1 MPLGLT
7 LDKFGNQRPDDA
19 KRFEVTAETTGL
31 DARDAVLESFAMAQF
46 RDMKDSEKLSASDFE
61 LEDAG
66 LKLAA
71 AGNQTATSLV
81 TKRIA
86 RYEQIIIDNNFKRA
100 VVRFKVLIAGLF
112 SHFLANN
119 AAARCEVSAR
129 TRDQKHLF
137 DDKIEAKQNVYAM
150 VNLDS
155 NGPIDGMP
163 VFFASRAKAKEFI
176 ANQNKRTPGFAKQ
189 AHIVRPHEM
198 QKAA

>member
-1 MPLGLT
+1 MDPH
-7 LDKFGNQRPDDA
+7 
-19 KRFEVTAETTGL
+19 EV
-31 DARDAVLESFAMAQF
+31 
-46 RDMKDSEKLSASDFE
+46 E

>member
-1 MPLGLT
+1 M
-7 LDKFGNQRPDDA
+7 KHS
-19 KRFEVTAETTGL
+19 ET
-31 DARDAVLESFAMAQF
+31 
-46 RDMKDSEKLSASDFE
+46 LSASDFE

-66 LKLAA
+66 LKLAG

-86 RYEQIIIDNNFKRA
+86 RYEQIIIDNNFKRT

-112 SHFLANN
+112 SHFLVNN
-119 AAARCEVSAR
+119 AAARCEISAK

-137 DDKIEAKQNVYAM
+137 DDKIEAKANAYAV
-150 VNLDS
+150 VNLETNS
-155 NGPIDGMP
+155 PIDGMP
-163 VFFASRAKAKEFI
+163 VFFGSRAKANEFI
-176 ANQNKRTPGFAKQ
+176 TSQNRQSPGFAKK